1 MYLPQAIPGFRSPI
15 TPDELAGFA
24 LDADIESRL
33 IWQDKGIWGQAD
45 GPFTD
50 TSFQRQDLWTL
61 LVQQMDRWHPAI
73 HQLRLRLSFLPNWR
87 FDDVMVS
94 YAVEGAGVGP
104 HFDRYDVFLLQGLG
118 QREWRLGPVCDENT
132 PQLGGNGLNLI
143 PEFEPEATFLLNP
156 GDVLYVPP
164 GLPTGGLLVA
174 LI

>member
-1 MYLPQAIPGFRSPI
+1 MQLPISAQQFLAEYWQQKPLYLPQAIPGFRSPI

-45 GPFTD
+45 GPFID

-73 HQLRLRLSFLPNWR
+73 HQLRLSLSFLPNWR

-94 YAVEGAGVGP
+94 YAPPGGSVGRWVSGSVGYSVGWS
-104 HFDRYDVFLLQGLG
+104 FD
-118 QREWRLGPVCDENT
+118 
-132 PQLGGNGLNLI
+132 QLGANEG
-143 PEFEPEATFLLNP
+143 
-156 GDVLYVPP
+156 
-164 GLPTGGLLVA
+164 PTPAGRSESPHNYQ
-174 LI
+174 I